1 MNPSLNALLGVATI
15 GLVCQS
21 PDTLAAYSSAS
32 ADAVLTV
39 VGGSEY
45 DLFVVNVP
53 PSISR
58 ATVGDAL
65 ASAEGVATALDAGLL
80 LTGSV
85 SSDALFPPASAAS
98 AGFGSV
104 QPLFVFN
111 TSGAAN
117 PLQFSLDWRFVVSAL
132 EDLVAP
138 SEVAT
143 STLTIRLQQVVDDVT
158 LDLFSMS
165 ALATIASGESSDA
178 GSFTYAYELAP
189 NAFTTFLVSVDA
201 SSFAATAVPLPAPAL
216 LMAPAL
222 GMLVLRR
229 RVAR

>member
-1 MNPSLNALLGVATI
+1 MNSSWNALFAVAAF
-15 GLVCQS
+15 GLTCQS
-21 PDTLAAYSSAS
+21 PDALAAYSSAS

-39 VGGSEY
+39 FAGSDYE
-45 DLFVVNVP
+45 LFSVNVP
-53 PSISR
+53 PSTSR

-65 ASAEGVATALDAGLL
+65 ASAEGGATALDAGLL

-104 QPLFVFN
+104 QPLFIFN

-143 STLTIRLQQVVDDVT
+143 STLTIRLQQVVGDVT
-158 LDLFSMS
+158 LELFSTS
-165 ALATIASGESSDA
+165 ALATIFSGESSDA
-178 GSFTYAYELAP
+178 GSFAYAYELAP
-189 NAFTTFLVSVDA
+189 NAFTTFLVSIDA

>member
-1 MNPSLNALLGVATI
+1 MNSSWNALIAVAAI

-21 PDTLAAYSSAS
+21 PNAPAAYSSAS

-39 VGGSEY
+39 VGGGDY
-45 DLFVVNVP
+45 DLFFVNVP
-53 PSISR
+53 PSTSH

-65 ASAEGVATALDAGLL
+65 ALADGGATALDEGLL

-117 PLQFSLDWRFVVSAL
+117 LLEFSLDWRFVVNAL

-143 STLTIRLQQVVDDVT
+143 STLTIKLQQVVDDVA
-158 LDLFSMS
+158 LELFSMS
-165 ALATIASGESSDA
+165 ALATIVSGESSDA

-189 NAFTTFLVSVDA
+189 NAFTTFLVSIDA